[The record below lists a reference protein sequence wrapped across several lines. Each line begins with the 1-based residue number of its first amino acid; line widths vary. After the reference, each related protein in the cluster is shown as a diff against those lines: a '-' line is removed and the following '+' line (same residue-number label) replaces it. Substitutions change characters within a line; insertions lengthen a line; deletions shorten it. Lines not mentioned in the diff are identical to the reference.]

1 MKLKYKIFITV
12 VSMGLIVLF
21 LGLVT
26 FFHFDSLSVTK
37 SELLKNEENVKYI
50 SETIEND
57 LMDLV
62 RLTETISSTD
72 EIKDALVLS
81 NDYYN
86 SLSINDRETIIT
98 DLNDTWMSI
107 DDENDPFIKER
118 TDNNVALF
126 LKAQEEKYPNLYG
139 EIFLTNKYGVMISS
153 TSKLTTLA
161 HSQKY
166 WWQGSFNNG
175 EGIVYIDDRG
185 YDNSVDGYV
194 LGVVVP
200 IYDDSDNIIG
210 ILKSNYNIAYI
221 FENSVSKFHDL
232 VNNGEYFIV
241 RTKGLIV
248 NGENIEPLSEE
259 VSPILLNYLDE
270 RSTISQVININN
282 EDQFVSIA
290 PISITYDSDEIEF
303 GGSSESIDH
312 SEGNLGEGW
321 SALFIIDKDI
331 ALNGLK
337 AEFQSIMIVSLGFIL
352 LIGIG
357 SLMVGE
363 LLSKPFKLLNEYIKD
378 VGKGNLT
385 KKDFKITNDEIGN
398 LTQSFNNM
406 LDNLN
411 KTLISNK
418 ILEHERNLA
427 RMYLDVAGVMLLV
440 LNTKGEITLIN
451 KKGCEILNASEEKLI
466 GKNWFENFI
475 PEDIRKDLKKRF
487 DESFKTKSGFSTYYE
502 NRIIDALGNE
512 KILSWH
518 NIVLYDINNEIIGI
532 LSSGEDIT
540 EAIKAKEDLIK
551 VGYED
556 VLTGLK
562 NRRFYEEYLSSI
574 DKQENYPLTIIMADI
589 NGLKLINDAFGHLFG
604 DKALIEIANL
614 LKEESFS
621 DSIVARIGGDEF
633 AIVSKNK
640 TREEVLTIMNEI
652 RIKAKQINIEGV
664 SLSISLGL
672 SIKTDSKM
680 TINKMFTEAEDW
692 MYREKLNQTPSNR
705 SMIID
710 TIIATL
716 NQKDKYSEIHSIK
729 VSKLSRHIAEL
740 MDFDDNAIA
749 EITTAGLLHDIG
761 KIIIPTSILNKKGSL
776 TDEEYA
782 EIKKHPEIGFR
793 ILNSVPSMK
802 NIAKIVL
809 SHHERI
815 DGKGYPSGLKGDDIP
830 IESKVIGVADAIEAM
845 LNDRTYRKKLTKEE
859 CRNEL
864 IKFRG
869 KQFCK
874 DVVDIVLSDFDEI
887 YDIAT
892 SLVV

>member
-1 MKLKYKIFITV
+1 MKLKYKLFISV
-12 VSMGLIVLF
+12 VSMGLIMLF
-21 LGLVT
+21 LGLIA
-26 FFHFDSLSVTK
+26 FFHFDSSSVTK

-50 SETIEND
+50 SETIENN

-62 RLTETISSTD
+62 RLTITISSTD
-72 EIKDALVLS
+72 EIKDSLISS
-81 NDYYN
+81 NNYYD
-86 SLSINDRETIIT
+86 SLTITDRENLIT

-175 EGIVYIDDRG
+175 EGIVYVDDRG

-194 LGVVVP
+194 LGIVVP
-200 IYDDSDNIIG
+200 IYNDSDNIIG

-232 VNNGEYFIV
+232 INNGEYFIV

-248 NGENIEPLSEE
+248 NGENMEPLSEE
-259 VSPILLNYLDE
+259 VNPILLEYLDE
-270 RSTISQVININN
+270 RDAISQKITIDNI
-282 EDQFVSIA
+282 DKFVSIA
-290 PISITYDSDEIEF
+290 PINITFDSDEIEF

-321 SALFIIDKDI
+321 SVLFIIDKDI
-331 ALNGLK
+331 ALSGLK
-337 AEFQSIMIVSLGFIL
+337 AKFQSIMIVSLGLVL
-352 LIGIG
+352 LIGIS
-357 SLMVGE
+357 SLIVGE
-363 LLSKPFKLLNEYIKD
+363 FLSKPFQLLNEYIKE

-385 KKDFKITNDEIGN
+385 KKNLKVSNDEIGE
-398 LTQSFNNM
+398 LTESFNNM

-418 ILEHERNLA
+418 ILKHERNLA
-427 RMYLDVAGVMLLV
+427 KMYLDVAGVMILV
-440 LNTKGEITLIN
+440 INTKGEITLIN
-451 KKGCEILNASEEKLI
+451 KKGCEILEAEEKELI
-466 GKNWFENFI
+466 GKNWFDNFI
-475 PEDIRKDLKKRF
+475 PKDIRGDLKKSF
-487 DESFKTKSGFSTYYE
+487 EKSFKTKSGFATYYE
-502 NRIIDALGNE
+502 NKIIDAKGNI
-512 KILSWH
+512 KIISWH
-518 NIVLYDINNEIIGI
+518 NIVLYDINNEIIGV

-540 EAIKAKEDLIK
+540 EAIKTKEKLIK
-551 VGYED
+551 AGYED

-574 DKQENYPLTIIMADI
+574 DKEENYPLTIIMADI
-589 NGLKLINDAFGHLFG
+589 NGLKMINDAFGHLYG
-604 DKALIEIANL
+604 DKALINIAKL

-633 AIVSKNK
+633 AIVSKNR
-640 TREEVLTIMNEI
+640 TREEAFSIMNKI

-705 SMIID
+705 SMIIE

-716 NQKDKYSEIHSIK
+716 NQKDKYSEIHSKK
-729 VSKLSRHIAEL
+729 VSVLSRHIAEL

-761 KIIIPTSILNKKGSL
+761 KIIIPISILNKKGRL

-793 ILNSVPSMK
+793 ILNSVPSMR
-802 NIAKIVL
+802 NIARIVL

-830 IESKVIGVADAIEAM
+830 IESRIIGVADAVEAM
-845 LNDRTYRKKLTKEE
+845 LNDRTYRKKLTKQQ
-859 CRNEL
+859 CKDEL

-869 KQFCK
+869 TQFCK
-874 DVVDIVLSDFDEI
+874 DIVDIVLANFDDIYEMATEI
-887 YDIAT
+887 
-892 SLVV
+892 VF